1 MWCRVW
7 KVNLLGEANLK
18 GVCKVYQ
25 KGDPSEYHL
34 TRTHR
39 PTSATT
45 TILTWS
51 SYSQAI
57 FLDKF
62 RDREYKKP
70 VLGVEAKKFC
80 RRNILL
86 MKNSTIESSFW
97 KEIISYW
104 YFFFLTKSS
113 LIYKELCQKKKKKWR
128 RRRKKKVGSISSIMS
143 LDWVRFILL
152 FLLLFIFSLT
162 AFMTLWFHCIN
173 FLSWW
178 ESSTRVHVF
187 HYENEG

>member
-1 MWCRVW
+1 MPLDDSRAIFNLIAKLKGSLDLTVLLHIWTTNKLIWMWCRVW

-18 GVCKVYQ
+18 AVCKVYQ

-104 YFFFLTKSS
+104 YFFFLIKSS
-113 LIYKELCQKKKKKWR
+113 LIYKELCQKKKKKM
-128 RRRKKKVGSISSIMS
+128 KKKKKKKSWQHLIYNVS
-143 LDWVRFILL
+143 R
-152 FLLLFIFSLT
+152 
-162 AFMTLWFHCIN
+162 
-173 FLSWW
+173 LS
-178 ESSTRVHVF
+178 
-187 HYENEG
+187 